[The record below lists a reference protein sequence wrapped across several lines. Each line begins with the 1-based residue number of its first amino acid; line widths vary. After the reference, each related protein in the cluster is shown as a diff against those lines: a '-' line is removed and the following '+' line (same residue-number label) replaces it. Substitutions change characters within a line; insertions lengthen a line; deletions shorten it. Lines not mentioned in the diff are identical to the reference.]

1 MFSTRFRGVYSLSEQ
16 PLLVRQNTLL
26 PVGVN
31 SRMVMYD
38 EADRV
43 TLHWYQPERE
53 ARVKLAAGTGYQ
65 AVRRADGGY
74 EGSSDSRKPWRLI
87 VHRNGEELLIR

>member
-1 MFSTRFRGVYSLSEQ
+1 M
-16 PLLVRQNTLL
+16 
-26 PVGVN
+26 
-31 SRMVMYD
+31 
-38 EADRV
+38 
-43 TLHWYQPERE
+43 
-53 ARVKLAAGTGYQ
+53 KLAAGTGYQ

>member
-1 MFSTRFRGVYSLSEQ
+1 MYSLSEQ

-43 TLHWYQPERE
+43 TLHWYQPER
-53 ARVKLAAGTGYQ
+53 
-65 AVRRADGGY
+65 
-74 EGSSDSRKPWRLI
+74 
-87 VHRNGEELLIR
+87 